1 MSKNTIQFSY
11 PVESINRKMT
21 LRRNTASDQTMVHS
35 NGTSVKVEKPVSRYM
50 GSGERKIYRN
60 GLGYIS
66 TNYLFVRF
74 NKRGTAVSAD
84 ELALRLT
91 FSDASKLKKAWQH
104 DMTSTSQAQAAFQAK
119 ESRKG
124 VTSVGKSYSGWL
136 FQVAYEVIV
145 DGGTPAS
152 PFPQA

>member
-21 LRRNTASDQTMVHS
+21 LRRNTASDQTMVYA
-35 NGTSVKVEKPVSRYM
+35 NGQSVGVEKPVSRYM

-60 GLGYIS
+60 GLGYVS

-84 ELALRLT
+84 EIAARGT
-91 FSDASKLKKAWQH
+91 FGNASKLATRWKK
-104 DMTSTSQAQAAFQAK
+104 DMATVSTSLDVYNAK
-119 ESRKG
+119 GSRKG
-124 VTSVGKSYSGWL
+124 CSSIGQSYAGWM
-136 FQVAYEVIV
+136 FQVAYAVIA
-145 DGGTPAS
+145 DGGTTASEFPA
-152 PFPQA
+152 A

>member
-1 MSKNTIQFSY
+1 MLKNTIQFSY

-50 GSGERKIYRN
+50 GSGERKVYRN
-60 GLGYIS
+60 GLGYVS

-74 NKRGTAVSAD
+74 NKRGTAVGAD

-91 FSDASKLKKAWQH
+91 FSNASKLKKAWTH
-104 DMTSTSQAQAAFQAK
+104 DMAATAQAQAAFQGK
-119 ESRKG
+119 EERKG
-124 VTSVGKSYSGWL
+124 ISSVGKSYSGWL
-136 FQVAYEVIV
+136 FQVAYEVIA
-145 DGGTPAS
+145 DGGTIES
-152 PFPQA
+152 PFPAA